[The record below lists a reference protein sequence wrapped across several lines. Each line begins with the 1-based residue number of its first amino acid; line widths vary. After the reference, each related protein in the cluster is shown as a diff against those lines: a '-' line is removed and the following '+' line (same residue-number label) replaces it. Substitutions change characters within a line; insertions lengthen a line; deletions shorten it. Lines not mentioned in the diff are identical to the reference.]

1 MRKPN
6 DTAKRPLSAPGWQ
19 AELSGAVRDAGAL
32 AQRLGL
38 GRLPAWVDP
47 AFPLLAPE
55 AFIARM
61 KPGDPKDPL
70 LLQVL
75 PRPEEGRPSP
85 PGYSADPVGELG
97 RARHGLV
104 RKYRGRALLIATG
117 ACPVHCRY
125 CFRRHFPYGAHI
137 GSKSGGWGRALQAV
151 ARDRSVHELILSGGD
166 PLVLPDAKLGALLK
180 QADAIA
186 HLRTVRIHTRMP
198 VILPSRVTD
207 GLLAALRQ
215 SSKRLAMALHVNH
228 PQEIDA
234 AVAAALARLA
244 QAGVTLLNQA
254 VLLRGVNDSAG
265 TLADLSHALWQAGV
279 LPYYLH
285 LLDPVAGAAHFE
297 VPAAEGAALVEALR
311 QTLPGYLVPRLV
323 RETPGAPAKQPVPNS
338 K

>member
-6 DTAKRPLSAPGWQ
+6 DTAKQPRIASGWQ
-19 AELSGAVRDAGAL
+19 AELRGAVRDASTL
-32 AQRLGL
+32 AKRLGL
-38 GRLPAWVDP
+38 DSLPAWVDP

-61 KPGDPKDPL
+61 KPGDPRDPL
-70 LLQVL
+70 LLQLL

-97 RARHGLV
+97 SARHGLV

-125 CFRRHFPYGAHI
+125 CFRRHFPYGAQI
-137 GSKSGGWGRALQAV
+137 GGGGGWGRALQAV
-151 ARDRSVHELILSGGD
+151 AQDSSIHELILSGGD

-180 QADAIA
+180 RADGIT
-186 HLRTVRIHTRMP
+186 HLRTVRIHTRTP
-198 VILPSRVTD
+198 VILPSRVTA
-207 GLLAALRQ
+207 GLLAVLRQ
-215 SSKRLAMALHVNH
+215 CSKRLVMALHVNH

-234 AVAAALARLA
+234 AVAGALARLA
-244 QAGVTLLNQA
+244 QAGLTLLNQA
-254 VLLRGVNDSAG
+254 VLLRGVNDSAE
-265 TLADLSHALWQAGV
+265 TLAELSHALWQAGV

-285 LLDPVAGAAHFE
+285 LLDKVAGAAHFE

-323 RETPGAPAKQPVPNS
+323 RETPGAPAKQPVPS
-338 K
+338 SP